1 MNLSP
6 DTITLLVA
14 VLAVGIG
21 LATLIMR
28 STSRLDADRHEAQR
42 RFDAD
47 RHETQRRFD
56 TAMETFRAEMQR
68 LAERQSHIEGRF
80 EERSTAGD

>member
-28 STSRLDADRHEAQR
+28 STSRLDADRHETQR

-56 TAMETFRAEMQR
+56 AAMETFRAEMQR
-68 LAERQSHIEGRF
+68 LAERQSHVEGRF
-80 EERSTAGD
+80 EERSTASD